1 MTNTK
6 ERILNEAVKLF
17 SQKGYDAVSV
27 ADIADAVGIKAPSLY
42 KHYKSKRDIFDSIL
56 DKINR
61 ADYEKA
67 EDYGMPEDGVEVDN
81 NKYKNNDLKK
91 IREYSKEMLL
101 HWTKEEFFC
110 NFRKMLTLEQ
120 YKSKESAELY
130 SQYIS
135 CGPLKYMADI
145 FADYTGNYEI
155 AYALAL
161 EFYGPMFYLY
171 SLYDKEGNAE
181 KITALLDKHLDN
193 FTLILKAFNYKEQ
206 KI

>member
-67 EDYGMPEDGVEVDN
+67 ENYGMPEDGVAVDN
-81 NKYKNNDLKK
+81 NKYKNIDLKK

-145 FADYTGNYEI
+145 FADYTGNYEQ

-161 EFYGPMFYLY
+161 EFYGTMFFLY
-171 SLYDKEGNAE
+171 SLYDKEGNSE